1 MDKNKSH
8 RWSFAILY
16 RNKVIEVE
24 HMKVIFKLNMQVN
37 YELDSL
43 TELSLFMLAATMHN
57 IEIESIYNLLKEHPL
72 AFNLQGM

>member
-1 MDKNKSH
+1 
-8 RWSFAILY
+8 
-16 RNKVIEVE
+16 
-24 HMKVIFKLNMQVN
+24 MKVIFKLNMQVN